1 MRIACFAT
9 VAVLALA
16 AGAARA
22 DEMVPNPEFA
32 NWSKFK
38 KGTSVTMKTT
48 TTGSGVTSELRSTST
63 LIEVGAEKVVVEYT
77 SVTMVNGMEL
87 KLPATTREIPK
98 TIAKAKDARKDE
110 KDDPNTPKEVAS
122 EEGTETLKVLG
133 QEFKTKW
140 RSNKVKVAGTTSDS
154 KVWLCDDVPGMMVKM
169 ESTVTGA
176 VASTLKMELIEFKK
190 P

>member
-1 MRIACFAT
+1 MRIACFAS
-9 VAVLALA
+9 VVVLALV

-22 DEMVPNPEFA
+22 DETVPNPEYA

-38 KGTSVTMKTT
+38 KGTSVTMKTI
-48 TTGSGVTSELRSTST
+48 TTGSGVTSEIRSTST
-63 LIEVGAEKVVVEYT
+63 LVAVGADKVVVEYT
-77 SVTMVNGMEL
+77 SVTTVSGMEL
-87 KLPATTREIPK
+87 KLPVTTREIPK
-98 TIAKAKDARKDE
+98 TIAKVKEVKKDKDA
-110 KDDPNTPKEVAS
+110 PNTPKEVAN
-122 EEGTETLKVLG
+122 EEGAETLKALG

-140 RSNKVKVAGTTSDS
+140 RSNKVEVAGTTSVS

-176 VASTLKMELIEFKK
+176 VASTTKMELVEFKK